1 VPTELAGTLPLLYV
15 CTFCHSPTPCSVGRA
30 DLPQWDPHSMK
41 GTMMAPTLYC
51 LDIMLLTLGALIGA
65 SYDIP
70 PLLLLALSLVTST
83 VFTLL
88 YTFPQ
93 P

>member
-1 VPTELAGTLPLLYV
+1 
-15 CTFCHSPTPCSVGRA
+15 
-30 DLPQWDPHSMK
+30 MK